1 MAKKEKR
8 REAPQE
14 TDFAYSVRRA
24 GIRLGED
31 KAFVY
36 NLISTGALWM
46 VTVGN
51 RRLVPRSALEGYM
64 ESQTRSR
71 RLQAMRRRA

>member
-1 MAKKEKR
+1 MAKKDKR

-31 KAFVY
+31 KTFVY

-51 RRLVPRSALEGYM
+51 RRLVPRTAVEGYI
-64 ESQTRSR
+64 ESQARSR